1 MKPFLLVVGLVVVLA
16 TTSTVDAGAATRLAG
31 DADCDLEVTARD
43 AALQLQ
49 FGAGLAKDVPCHEN
63 ADVEPDGYIG
73 SVDALHVLQFT
84 AGLTPRMPRGPI
96 YQPSVA
102 FNRIIDWI
110 LQPHPGPGEHAYIEH
125 LAECKLEWVIPG
137 LQFGYAVI
145 WLVTCPD
152 VIVNG
157 VWVSVQA
164 CFDETADRVQWC
176 YGLPPPHPGH

>member
-1 MKPFLLVVGLVVVLA
+1 MRPPIVCNGA
-16 TTSTVDAGAATRLAG
+16 TGCPRRT
-31 DADCDLEVTARD
+31 
-43 AALQLQ
+43 
-49 FGAGLAKDVPCHEN
+49 
-63 ADVEPDGYIG
+63 PD
-73 SVDALHVLQFT
+73 
-84 AGLTPRMPRGPI
+84 
-96 YQPSVA
+96 
-102 FNRIIDWI
+102 
-110 LQPHPGPGEHAYIEH
+110 IEH

-176 YGLPPPHPGH
+176 YGLPPPAPGGWAAG